1 MRIYLPATIAML
13 RKLSEFACLELHD
26 LDDQQIFGQTPD
38 WLASQAES
46 DPEILD
52 DLILQTAAQGPA
64 EFVIVA
70 EVPADSV
77 PGVAGRVAPTGPIRS
92 RDIAAFF
99 AKDSAG
105 DLSWYGP
112 SELAN
117 LLELGQ

>member
-1 MRIYLPATIAML
+1 MRIYFPVSKAML
-13 RKLSEFACLELHD
+13 RQLSESACLELD
-26 LDDQQIFGQTPD
+26 SLDGQQIFGQTPY
-38 WLASQAES
+38 WLAGQTES

-70 EVPADSV
+70 EVPADPI